1 MPGGFGPAS
10 DQSPC
15 PCGGGVY
22 RNCCGPLH
30 RGDQRAETA
39 EQLMRSRYSAFAR
52 AEIDYL
58 LATHPEPDVPAQQR
72 RCSLERSCRQT
83 RWLGLTVL
91 GVSAGGPR
99 DLEGTVQF
107 EARYRGGVLKETSL
121 FQRRDGAE
129 DGPWFYVGALHLEG

>member
-1 MPGGFGPAS
+1 
-10 DQSPC
+10 
-15 PCGGGVY
+15 
-22 RNCCGPLH
+22 
-30 RGDQRAETA
+30 
-39 EQLMRSRYSAFAR
+39 MRSRYSAFVR
-52 AEIDYL
+52 GDIDYL

-72 RCSLERSCRQT
+72 RRALQQSCRQT

-91 GVSAGGPR
+91 AVSAGGPR

-129 DGPWFYVGALHLEG
+129 DGRWLYVGALELEG